1 MAKRLT
7 NLALLTACALML
19 SYIESLIP
27 LPFPIPGI
35 KLGLANLASV
45 FALYRLSY
53 KDALLI
59 SAVRV
64 LISGFLFTTPVSM
77 IYAFS
82 GALFSLSVMALMKR
96 TNRFSV
102 TFISCTGGM
111 AHNLAQVTISYF
123 IVSHLGIFSYL
134 PALLISGLITGLI
147 IGMLSDIAIRRIPK

>member
-77 IYAFS
+77 IYALS

-96 TNRFSV
+96 ANRFSV

>member
-77 IYAFS
+77 IYALS
-82 GALFSLSVMALMKR
+82 GALFSISVMALSLTTSETER
-96 TNRFSV
+96 
-102 TFISCTGGM
+102 
-111 AHNLAQVTISYF
+111 
-123 IVSHLGIFSYL
+123 
-134 PALLISGLITGLI
+134 
-147 IGMLSDIAIRRIPK
+147 

>member
-77 IYAFS
+77 IYALS
-82 GALFSLSVMALMKR
+82 GALFSISVMALMKR
-96 TNRFSV
+96 AHRFSV

-111 AHNLAQVTISYF
+111 AHNLAQVTVSYF